1 MVFTDNIARSLLAV
15 GHHVAVGEVVADQAV
30 VAGDP
35 GAFENHEREAWKR
48 THVDLVGT
56 STGGSADR
64 FVVRKFNV
72 RERLIPVLWE
82 LVDQHCQHLGHRVV
96 HTLHPTVAIW
106 LVGAGGNFPNP
117 KELVG
122 GMRSFEQN

>member
-1 MVFTDNIARSLLAV
+1 M
-15 GHHVAVGEVVADQAV
+15 
-30 VAGDP
+30 
-35 GAFENHEREAWKR
+35 
-48 THVDLVGT
+48 DLVGS
-56 STGGSADR
+56 STGCSADR
-64 FVVRKFNV
+64 IAVRKFDE
-72 RERLIPVLWE
+72 RELLIPVILE
-82 LVDQHCQHLGHRVV
+82 LVDHHSQHLGHRVV

>member
-1 MVFTDNIARSLLAV
+1 MFTDDIVRALLVV
-15 GHHVAVGEVVADQAV
+15 GRQVAVSVVVAGQALA
-30 VAGDP
+30 AGDP

-72 RERLIPVLWE
+72 WQGDVPVVLSFVDDHHQHLSHGAVDALDATVTVGVTGARRDFSHAEE
-82 LVDQHCQHLGHRVV
+82 LVHGKRQLG
-96 HTLHPTVAIW
+96 A
-106 LVGAGGNFPNP
+106 
-117 KELVG
+117 EL
-122 GMRSFEQN
+122 